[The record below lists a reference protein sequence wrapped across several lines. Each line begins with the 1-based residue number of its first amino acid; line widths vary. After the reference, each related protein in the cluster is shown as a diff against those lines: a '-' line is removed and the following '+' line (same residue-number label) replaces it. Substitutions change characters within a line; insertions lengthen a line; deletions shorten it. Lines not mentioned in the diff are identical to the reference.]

1 MKKIAVILILVILYS
16 CQSAGKNAKSE
27 PESMRNKDIS
37 YKTTTSENYVDKKKV
52 VQTNQETTQKT
63 TAVNTDVKADTTS
76 GDKYQKYEE
85 NSFIKVIENSIST
98 FGIDV
103 DTGSYSIIRNHIN
116 NNNSV
121 PEDAVRIE
129 EMINYFDY
137 EYKNP
142 ENIPFSVS
150 TEIGPSIFSNDR
162 YILKVGIQGKKKTFD
177 KTPPLNLVFVVDV
190 SGSMN
195 DVNKLPLLKEALTL
209 LISQLRQEDTVSIIT
224 YAGGVG
230 NLLEPTNG
238 LEKGKIIKALE
249 SMQASGSTNGEG
261 GIKTAYEFAKN
272 NLNKSGVNRIILCT
286 DGDFNVGISSFE
298 ELKKYVAKE
307 KESGVYLTTIGFG
320 QGNFN
325 DVLMEQL
332 ADAGNG
338 NYFFID
344 NINEAK
350 KVLFNDLTS
359 NMEVIAKDVKVQIEF
374 NKEYIQYYRLI
385 GYENRIL
392 NKEDFNNDK
401 IDSGDIGSGHTVTA
415 LYEIVFINSKNK
427 PVDDLRYGE
436 KIEMNENIN
445 EIAFVKLRYKNPT
458 ENESKLVDFPVYKN
472 SIIKEIDNT
481 SNNFRFALSVA
492 GFGHILKNSKY
503 SGNVTIE
510 SIVKFAKESKGSDEF
525 GYKSEFIELIE
536 KYKKTNI
543 K

>member
-1 MKKIAVILILVILYS
+1 MKKITAIFVFILLFS
-16 CQSAGKNAKSE
+16 CSGAGKNAKTE
-27 PESMRNKDIS
+27 PESIRNKDIS
-37 YKTTTSENYVDKKKV
+37 YKATTSESYAAKKKV
-52 VQTNQETTQKT
+52 VQTNQDSIRETTS
-63 TAVNTDVKADTTS
+63 VNTDVTS

-85 NSFIKVIENSIST
+85 NSFVKVIDNSIST

-116 NNNSV
+116 NNHSV

-137 EYKNP
+137 DYKNP
-142 ENIPFSVS
+142 ADMPFSVS
-150 TEIGPSIFSNDR
+150 TEVGPSIFSTDR

-177 KTPPLNLVFVVDV
+177 KTPPLNLVFLVDV

-195 DVNKLPLLKEALTL
+195 DANKLPLLKEALTL

-261 GIKTAYEFAKN
+261 GIKTAYEFAKS

-286 DGDFNVGISSFE
+286 DGDFNVGVSSFE

-307 KESGVYLTTIGFG
+307 KESGIYLTTIGFG

-374 NKEYIQYYRLI
+374 NKEYVQYYRLI

-436 KIEMNENIN
+436 KIQMNENIN
-445 EIAFVKLRYKNPT
+445 EIAFIKLRYKNPN
-458 ENESKLVDFPVYKN
+458 ENESKLIDFPVYKN
-472 SIIKEIDNT
+472 DVMKEIDNT

-503 SGNVTIE
+503 SGNVTTE
-510 SIVKFAKESKGSDEF
+510 SILKYAKESKGNDEF
-525 GYKSEFIELIE
+525 GYKKEFIELIE
-536 KYKKTNI
+536 KYKSIHK
-543 K
+543 

>member
-1 MKKIAVILILVILYS
+1 MKKITAIFVFILLFS
-16 CQSAGKNAKSE
+16 CSGAGKNAKTE
-27 PESMRNKDIS
+27 PESIRNKDIS
-37 YKTTTSENYVDKKKV
+37 YKATTSESYAAKKKV
-52 VQTNQETTQKT
+52 VQTNQDSIRETTS
-63 TAVNTDVKADTTS
+63 VNTDVTS

-85 NSFIKVIENSIST
+85 NSFVKVIDNSIST

-116 NNNSV
+116 NNHSV

-137 EYKNP
+137 DYKNP
-142 ENIPFSVS
+142 ADMPFSVS
-150 TEIGPSIFSNDR
+150 TEVGPSIFSTDR

-195 DVNKLPLLKEALTL
+195 DANKLPLLKEALTL

-261 GIKTAYEFAKN
+261 GIKTAYEFAKS

-286 DGDFNVGISSFE
+286 DGDFNVGVSSFE

-307 KESGVYLTTIGFG
+307 KESGIYLTTIGFG

-374 NKEYIQYYRLI
+374 NKEYVQYYRLI

-436 KIEMNENIN
+436 KIQMNENIN
-445 EIAFVKLRYKNPT
+445 EIAFIKLRYKNPN
-458 ENESKLVDFPVYKN
+458 ENESKLIDFPVYKN
-472 SIIKEIDNT
+472 DVMKEIDNT

-503 SGNVTIE
+503 SGNVTTE
-510 SIVKFAKESKGSDEF
+510 SILKYAKESKGNDEF
-525 GYKSEFIELIE
+525 GYKKEFIELIE
-536 KYKKTNI
+536 KYKSIHK
-543 K
+543 

>member
-37 YKTTTSENYVDKKKV
+37 YKTTTS
-52 VQTNQETTQKT
+52 
-63 TAVNTDVKADTTS
+63 VNTDIKTDTTS

-436 KIEMNENIN
+436 KIEINENIN

-492 GFGHILKNSKY
+492 GFGDILKNSKY